1 MSDCS
6 GGSEETCVLFHA
18 HNAVLEP
25 GRHTLFRREFITL
38 LGIAAI
44 AWPLAARAQQP
55 AMPVVGFLHSA
66 SPDVFVT
73 IVAAFRQG
81 LNEAG
86 IVEGR
91 NVAIEY
97 RWAEGQYDRP
107 LARSTNL
114 SISGS
119 LMTTPTGGSTGQGSS
134 PIRTSWKACLEVP
147 AACHDTGGQAADGRT
162 MGSTSVTAAA
172 STYPRRCSQLPTR

>member
-1 MSDCS
+1 LFGNWLHAMSDCS

-81 LNEAG
+81 LNEA
-86 IVEGR
+86 V
-91 NVAIEY
+91 
-97 RWAEGQYDRP
+97 DRP

-134 PIRTSWKACLEVP
+134 PIRTSWKALP
-147 AACHDTGGQAADGRT
+147 RSSGRL
-162 MGSTSVTAAA
+162 S
-172 STYPRRCSQLPTR
+172 

>member
-1 MSDCS
+1 MKCS
-6 GGSEETCVLFHA
+6 
-18 HNAVLEP
+18 VLEP
-25 GRHTLFRREFITL
+25 VAAMRFGRLRRREFITL
-38 LGIAAI
+38 LGGAAG
-44 AWPLAARAQQP
+44 AWPLTARAQQP

-119 LMTTPTGGSTGQGSS
+119 LMTTPTGGSTGQGS
-134 PIRTSWKACLEVP
+134 
-147 AACHDTGGQAADGRT
+147 
-162 MGSTSVTAAA
+162 
-172 STYPRRCSQLPTR
+172 